1 MEVYNYELKS
11 KLNDKFLKTV
21 SSFAN
26 YNNGTIVFGLD
37 NEGQAIGID
46 DLDDTKLKIENKIND
61 GIKPRPIFNIDIDFE
76 KRCIILTVF
85 EGENKPYYY
94 NNKAYKRSDS
104 SDVEVDREELNDLVL
119 FGKNLD
125 YEQINS
131 IYQNLSFN
139 YFNKEANIRMGISD
153 PDLDLLKSFDL
164 YSDDAGYNNAGLM
177 ISDENNYKIIDFV
190 KFGKSISD
198 IDFRRE
204 IEGISILDAFNQ
216 MIEYYTQYYNHEIIV
231 GKSREVIEKV
241 PFKAFREAIANA
253 LVHRRW
259 DRDAFISV
267 SFYDDKIEISSPGG
281 LPNGISEHEYLNRR
295 VSSPRNPIISNLF
308 FRLRYIEKLGTGIFR
323 IQEAYKESASNPEF
337 EISDNYVTVSLPVT
351 EAITIDDISHDSR
364 KIMNF
369 LSGNKLLSRMELEEL
384 TGFNKDKVIRHLN
397 ELRNKGIVEVV
408 GNGRGTKYKSRI

>member
-26 YNNGTIVFGLD
+26 YNDGTIIFGLD
-37 NEGQAIGID
+37 NEGQPIGLD
-46 DLDDTKLKIENKIND
+46 DLDDTKLMIENKIND
-61 GIKPRPIFNIDIDFE
+61 SIKPRPKFNIDIDFE
-76 KRCIILTVF
+76 KNCIILKVF

-94 NNKAYKRSDS
+94 KNKAYKRSDS
-104 SDVEVDREELNDLVL
+104 SDVEVDRDELSDLVL
-119 FGKNLD
+119 FGRNLD
-125 YEQINS
+125 YEQITS
-131 IYQNLSFN
+131 LYQDLSFS

-164 YSDDAGYNNAGLM
+164 YSDDMGYNNAGLL
-177 ISDENNYKIIDFV
+177 ISDKNNYKIIDFV

-198 IDFRRE
+198 IDFRKE
-204 IEGISILDAFNQ
+204 MKKLSILDAFNQ
-216 MIEYYTQYYNHEIIV
+216 MVEYYTQYYNHEIIV
-231 GKSREVIEKV
+231 GKSREFIEKI

-267 SFYDDKIEISSPGG
+267 SFYDDRIEISSPGG

-295 VSSPRNPIISNLF
+295 VSSPRNPIISNIF
-308 FRLRYIEKLGTGIFR
+308 FRFRYIDRLGTGIFR

-337 EISDNYVTVSLPVT
+337 EISDNYVTVTLPVT
-351 EAITIDDISHDSR
+351 QVISTENISIDAR
-364 KIMNF
+364 KIMNY
-369 LSGNKLLSRMELEEL
+369 LSDNNLLSRIELEEL
-384 TGFNKDKVIRHLN
+384 TGYNKDKVIRHLN
-397 ELRNKGIVEVV
+397 ELRDNGVVEVV
-408 GNGRGTKYKSRI
+408 GNGRGTKYKSRL